1 MNKEKIIINLPLTP
15 PLLKE
20 EYIRNKYMSM
30 WLKTLNKEF
39 REKINNE
46 ISNWNNKEDFLDYSK
61 KIFWFN
67 KENGWNFLC
76 SVMDNIWDTTLVI
89 EEYKNKPKL
98 DSKWQELIYLYWV
111 LNAIY
116 AQYSWIQELAK
127 LLWIK
132 RLKPQISELRN
143 TISHISN
150 LDYWKNAYYFSS
162 EVKDWTFSIHWYIE
176 WDKYENINVYEY
188 IEEYEKEIISYY
200 REVIKTIFINIEK
213 NNNY

>member
-1 MNKEKIIINLPLTP
+1 MNKEKIIINLPLTS

-76 SVMDNIWDTTLVI
+76 SVMDNIW
-89 EEYKNKPKL
+89 
-98 DSKWQELIYLYWV
+98 
-111 LNAIY
+111 
-116 AQYSWIQELAK
+116 
-127 LLWIK
+127 
-132 RLKPQISELRN
+132 N

-162 EVKDWTFSIHWYIE
+162 EVKDWTFSILHSQ
-176 WDKYENINVYEY
+176 N
-188 IEEYEKEIISYY
+188 
-200 REVIKTIFINIEK
+200 
-213 NNNY
+213 